1 MTFLYIHVGNRKEAL
16 PPTVE
21 PLEIALVP
29 LEMFQYETDTFTLIK
44 AI

>member
-29 LEMFQYETDTFTLIK
+29 LEMFQYETDIFTLIK